1 MKNITTTLLLALTL
15 GSTAAYS
22 TPAPPPILSTD
33 TNFAGINNY
42 YLYSCNSTIRAE
54 ALNAVKAAGLKV
66 LRVFLLSTEG
76 AGSEAA
82 CASTPTPDVEPVS
95 VGTYDDTIL
104 GKLDDLLFEASARG
118 IKVTVA
124 LHDRWSLGCWR
135 SDAYQKK
142 YNISVSSNCGKEPES
157 NDPGAFYTHAR
168 KDFKARIVHVLQ
180 YRSRHT
186 HQPIGHWKEAVFS
199 VEAENEAFGGAKTI
213 SASNDDW
220 IVIKQNVDPAVLVT
234 TGGGGIG
241 RGTPGTTGSVE
252 YERVKAMASCAAID
266 VVALHSYDGPIHID
280 AKIAAYK
287 SAIATNVAMK
297 HGIPQ
302 FFWEMRPSH
311 LPLPSTELAISAPAP
326 APSPGQQRFRGA
338 DGEWVNRCTD
348 TSCPAE
354 AWVTAL
360 YPATQAA
367 ALQPLPPQSGWP
379 EVWGCS
385 SDSDCRY
392 NGKCVASSSS
402 SSKGGDANNN
412 ANSIRKRRAGGV
424 QIRSNAG
431 SCICNR
437 GWRGPTCAALSLT
450 PTPRENGFQHTNSSS
465 WGGTIMRDPTTKE
478 YHMFSSFITENCGL
492 DAWSTNSEIVRA
504 TSGTPL
510 GPYVFQEVVADRFAH
525 EPNLVFGTGDDSVL
539 LLASMQPTPPTGFVN
554 CTGQPVS
561 RFDTTKAKLTS
572 AEWQQEPAGH
582 QHRQQRQPPAPTHPQ
597 RNTYLW
603 SASSAQGISKAK
615 RELAISAF
623 EWDYDPLHNGAIC
636 DTNAAGAINPTAAA
650 GGGGGGGAGK
660 SLVGLWRRCETDHL
674 HTVPH
679 TVAAADAGN
688 ASTYAPNISTNMPF
702 MSHAGAED
710 PMVYTA
716 TTDDG
721 QLIFHAILHDEQITR
736 CADAPVGCFPT
747 GRHAFSTDVGR
758 TWDYSAFDAYNGTV
772 EYTDGSVEVYYLRA
786 RPHLLVDPK
795 TGEIEALSNG
805 LRPTK
810 ASEYVYTLV
819 QPVG

>member
-1 MKNITTTLLLALTL
+1 MCFCISFLLLSFL
-15 GSTAAYS
+15 
-22 TPAPPPILSTD
+22 
-33 TNFAGINNY
+33 IN
-42 YLYSCNSTIRAE
+42 
-54 ALNAVKAAGLKV
+54 
-66 LRVFLLSTEG
+66 
-76 AGSEAA
+76 
-82 CASTPTPDVEPVS
+82 
-95 VGTYDDTIL
+95 
-104 GKLDDLLFEASARG
+104 
-118 IKVTVA
+118 
-124 LHDRWSLGCWR
+124 
-135 SDAYQKK
+135 KK
-142 YNISVSSNCGKEPES
+142 Q
-157 NDPGAFYTHAR
+157 
-168 KDFKARIVHVLQ
+168 FK
-180 YRSRHT
+180 
-186 HQPIGHWKEAVFS
+186 
-199 VEAENEAFGGAKTI
+199 
-213 SASNDDW
+213 
-220 IVIKQNVDPAVLVT
+220 
-234 TGGGGIG
+234 
-241 RGTPGTTGSVE
+241 
-252 YERVKAMASCAAID
+252 
-266 VVALHSYDGPIHID
+266 
-280 AKIAAYK
+280 
-287 SAIATNVAMK
+287 
-297 HGIPQ
+297 
-302 FFWEMRPSH
+302 
-311 LPLPSTELAISAPAP
+311 
-326 APSPGQQRFRGA
+326 
-338 DGEWVNRCTD
+338 
-348 TSCPAE
+348 
-354 AWVTAL
+354 
-360 YPATQAA
+360 
-367 ALQPLPPQSGWP
+367 
-379 EVWGCS
+379 
-385 SDSDCRY
+385 
-392 NGKCVASSSS
+392 
-402 SSKGGDANNN
+402 
-412 ANSIRKRRAGGV
+412 
-424 QIRSNAG
+424 
-431 SCICNR
+431 
-437 GWRGPTCAALSLT
+437 
-450 PTPRENGFQHTNSSS
+450 
-465 WGGTIMRDPTTKE
+465 
-478 YHMFSSFITENCGL
+478 
-492 DAWSTNSEIVRA
+492 
-504 TSGTPL
+504 
-510 GPYVFQEVVADRFAH
+510 VFQEVVADRFAH

-561 RFDTTKAKLTS
+561 RFDATKAKLTS

-582 QHRQQRQPPAPTHPQ
+582 QHHQQRQPPAPTHPQ

-650 GGGGGGGAGK
+650 AGGGGGGSGK